1 MFNCLPDSA
10 WDNGNLAEA
19 ARQLGKMVE
28 HLIQSQLN
36 PGLRADGTPCTFLQ
50 VGHVAQDGEDEHAG
64 DQGGPGVDGARD

>member
-1 MFNCLPDSA
+1 MGI
-10 WDNGNLAEA
+10 WQEA

-50 VGHVAQDGEDEHAG
+50 VCHVAQDGEDEHAG